1 MENGNNISLRVEEE
15 LEKYGTYASNTNGTS
30 MRPLFKTHRDAV
42 VLKKVDRPL
51 KKYDVVMYTD
61 DASRYILHR
70 IIKVREDVFVIRGDN
85 TFKKEYVKKDR
96 VIAYMV
102 SFNRKGKHHEIS
114 DFGYKFY
121 SRFWNFIYPIRSVL
135 RKIRTCLGRIKRKI
149 IKK

>member
-1 MENGNNISLRVEEE
+1 MENGNNISLRVEDE

-121 SRFWNFIYPIRSVL
+121 SRFWNFIYPIRSAL